1 MTTVRI
7 QGYSVATTDT
17 TNRYMTIELQRITV
31 VYSNWPH
38 KIILN
43 KGATGLVYD
52 RYENVDPGSYP
63 VWLGI
68 TAYAGTWDIR
78 VVITDSNGNKLMDT
92 TVHVPNE
99 YPIHVG
105 DITVGQ
111 GPTTTTNHTPGIDPS
126 ELVRKMMEKLMPDM
140 MKMMGMMMVMQ
151 MMMGMMSSL
160 AGAFAG

>member
-1 MTTVRI
+1 
-7 QGYSVATTDT
+7 VATTDV
-17 TNRYMTIELQRITV
+17 TNRYMTIELQAITED
-31 VYSNWPH
+31 YTQWPH

-52 RYENVDPGSYP
+52 RYQNVDPGSYP

-68 TAYAGTWDIR
+68 TAYVGTWDIR

-99 YPIHVG
+99 YPIRVG

-111 GPTTTTNHTPGIDPS
+111 GPTTTNGGGTPGVDIS
-126 ELVRKMMEKLMPDM
+126 EKIKEMMEKLMPNM

-151 MMMGMMSSL
+151 MMVGMMSSL